1 MKSASINIVKEKQC
15 GGIKGRSVADG
26 RKQKIF
32 YKKYDITSTT
42 VSTDAILMI
51 LMIDAWEQRV
61 VGTSDVTGAYLQAD
75 MEDFLILRMVGASV
89 DVICKVNG
97 EYERFVTEE
106 RGKKVIYLQLKK
118 ALYGC
123 IQSAIL

>member
-1 MKSASINIVKEKQC
+1 M
-15 GGIKGRSVADG
+15 
-26 RKQKIF
+26 
-32 YKKYDITSTT
+32 
-42 VSTDAILMI
+42 VSTDALLMN

-61 VGTSDVTGAYLQAD
+61 VGTSDVTGAYLQAG

-106 RGKKVIYLQLKK
+106 RGKKVICL
-118 ALYGC
+118 
-123 IQSAIL
+123 